1 MKTITTEQIKQDLE
15 TAAYVERLLPAV
27 RSPRYR
33 CLMPDIIYT
42 PQEIAFMDR
51 RPIKPR
57 PTQEQITLWER
68 VILEW
73 LPVLSVEERRL
84 VWKRANRIPW
94 KYFCRE
100 LGVSRADM
108 WRQYQSALLKVSF
121 YIKVKHVGDK

>member
-1 MKTITTEQIKQDLE
+1 MKTITTEQIKQELE

-57 PTQEQITLWER
+57 PNQEQISLWER

-73 LPVLSVEERRL
+73 LPILTSDERRL
-84 VWKRANRIPW
+84 VWKRANRLPW
-94 KYFCRE
+94 KLLCRE
-100 LGVSRADM
+100 FGVSR
-108 WRQYQSALLKVSF
+108 QILALRYEKALIKIQFGCLKC
-121 YIKVKHVGDK
+121 H

>member
-1 MKTITTEQIKQDLE
+1 MKTITTEQIKQELE

-73 LPVLSVEERRL
+73 LSVLEKDERRL

-100 LGVSRADM
+100 LGVSR
-108 WRQYQSALLKVSF
+108 QILALRHDKAL
-121 YIKVKHVGDK
+121 IKIQFSLYKKCH